1 MSGRAVELGL
11 WTLLAAGIAVAH
23 LGDAPRP
30 ARGDGAMTASTH
42 RLRARTILQPWAHLI
57 VHGAKRVENRT
68 WAPSVRGLVVGE
80 YFALHAG
87 MRIDLAHWSC
97 AYKTMPTTEAAPLR
111 TLLER
116 VVHTTPERE
125 ARAIAG
131 ASMPLGAVV
140 GVARLVDDPY
150 WFGPW
155 GWRRDEVTAIG
166 PVACKGALGVWTL
179 RGEARTVVRS
189 RWVAARRKVSH
200 G

>member
-1 MSGRAVELGL
+1 
-11 WTLLAAGIAVAH
+11 
-23 LGDAPRP
+23 
-30 ARGDGAMTASTH
+30 MTASTH
-42 RLRARTILQPWAHLI
+42 RLRALTILQPWAHLI

-68 WAPSVRGLVVGE
+68 WAPTVRGLVVGE

-140 GVARLVDDPY
+140 GVARLAGLEDGAPLAGDPY

-155 GWRRDEVTAIG
+155 GWRLDEVTAIE

-189 RWVAARRKVSH
+189 RWVAARKKVSH

>member
-11 WTLLAAGIAVAH
+11 WTLLAAGIAVAQ

-57 VHGAKRVENRT
+57 MHGAKRIENRT
-68 WAPSVRGLVVGE
+68 WAPTVRGLVVGV

-87 MRIDLAHWSC
+87 MRIDLAHWACS
-97 AYKTMPTTEAAPLR
+97 YKMMPTTEPAPLR

-116 VVHTTPERE
+116 VVHTTPARE

-131 ASMPLGAVV
+131 ESIPLGAVV
-140 GVARLVDDPY
+140 GVARLAVIEDRAPLAGDPC

-155 GWRRDEVTAIG
+155 GWRIDEVTAID
-166 PVACKGALGVWTL
+166 PMPRKGALGVWTL
-179 RGEARTVVRS
+179 HCEARTMEVTR
-189 RWVAARRKVSH
+189 A